1 MLIENKAG
9 EAGGGD
15 FCCSLLWLTGGRTR
29 GSRLGT
35 TAVHSKLGCQTG
47 LNGWGVL
54 EVSLESWGGGGWEF
68 LFGNFLCFYH
78 DVGPLPMEY
87 YIPSENNSKR

>member
-1 MLIENKAG
+1 MATSPRISQNIGVDWVYKGITQVWITLFSKM
-9 EAGGGD
+9 GGG
-15 FCCSLLWLTGGRTR
+15 
-29 GSRLGT
+29 LGD
-35 TAVHSKLGCQTG
+35 LGWERPG

-78 DVGPLPMEY
+78 DVGPLPTY
-87 YIPSENNSKR
+87 LPLN